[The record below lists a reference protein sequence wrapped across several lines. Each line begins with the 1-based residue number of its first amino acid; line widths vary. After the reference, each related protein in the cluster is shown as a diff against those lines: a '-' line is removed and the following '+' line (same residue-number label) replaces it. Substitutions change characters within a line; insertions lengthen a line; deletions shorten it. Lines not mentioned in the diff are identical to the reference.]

1 MKNEMEIVEFIL
13 GKIYKRYVMLI
24 TICFGFTPIHA
35 QWEFVGSPE
44 SCEPV
49 FFDSEGDTLLVLTTG
64 GLFYSS
70 DIGLSWLP
78 IELPDSVYVFE
89 EIQIERGALFLTTK
103 REMEARGVYDVFRS
117 DDWGATW
124 VLINSQLDL

>member
-1 MKNEMEIVEFIL
+1 MEIVEFIL

-89 EIQIERGALFLTTK
+89 EIQIERSKPVRAAVPKFGSERDEISKPFS
-103 REMEARGVYDVFRS
+103 G
-117 DDWGATW
+117 
-124 VLINSQLDL
+124 